1 MRHKRALADLAPW
14 VALALAAA
22 LIAAWLYGPNVLN
35 PSSHAWL
42 LHGDPAQHYVGS
54 AYFLAEPWRW
64 PPGAIHGFGQT
75 PTSVVFVDAIPVAAL
90 AAKLLGVAAGQ
101 QYFGAWMLL
110 CHVGAAWFGAR
121 LLRTL
126 GVAGWPLCAGALL
139 FALAPALLLRVYG
152 HEALMAHF
160 LILAGLQLALVP
172 WRWAPWLTLGA
183 FSVLVH
189 PYLALMTGVLGAGA
203 ALAALALRDI
213 APWRLAA
220 QALACLVLCGALAWA
235 AGYFIG
241 GGSQVSSGGH
251 GFFSANLLTWVDP
264 MDWHAFL
271 AQHGRDVAR
280 GREWSMLMPAQAQA
294 TAGQY
299 EGFAYLGAG
308 VVLLVLLALVPMPM
322 PMPMRRQGRAQPAP
336 AIPRARWIS
345 LVGACAGL
353 ALLALSA
360 RPSVGATILLDIPLS
375 EGVASA
381 LGVFRASGRFVWPA
395 TYLLMAVAVSRTVRL
410 PAGGWLL
417 VACVL
422 VQAVDLS
429 AKLSELRHRFRDG
442 PEGAV
447 AAVAAPL
454 WPQALKRCPRLELV
468 ATGELGSHWI
478 APALAAGMAGA
489 QVVPAPVARPSP
501 DAARQRRV
509 QVDALLA
516 GTGWRNDTVYVVWP
530 DLAGAIQALPAG
542 ARRLAVEGY
551 DLVLP
556 GPCQPA

>member
-1 MRHKRALADLAPW
+1 MRPKRTLANLAPW
-14 VALALAAA
+14 VALVCFAA
-22 LIAAWLYGPNVLN
+22 LMAAWLYGPNVLQ

-54 AYFLAEPWRW
+54 AFFLAEPWRW
-64 PPGAIHGFGQT
+64 PPGAIHGFGQA
-75 PTSVVFVDAIPVAAL
+75 PTSVVFVDAIPGVAL
-90 AAKLLGVAAGQ
+90 AAKLLGVSAGQ
-101 QYFGAWMLL
+101 QYFGLWMLL
-110 CHVGAAWFGAR
+110 CHVLSAWFGAR

-126 GVAGWPLCAGALL
+126 GVAGWPLCAGGLL
-139 FALAPALLLRVYG
+139 FALAPAMLLRVYG

-160 LILAGLQLALVP
+160 LVIAALQLALMP
-172 WRWAPWLTLGA
+172 WRWGPWLALGLC
-183 FSVLVH
+183 SVLVH

-203 ALAALALRDI
+203 AVAALALRELTV
-213 APWRLAA
+213 RQLAA
-220 QALACLVLCGALAWA
+220 QAVASLVLCGSLAWA

-264 MDWHAFL
+264 MHWQGFL

-280 GREWSMLMPAQAQA
+280 GREWSVLLPAQAQA

-308 VVLLVLLALVPMPM
+308 VLILVVLAVVPA
-322 PMPMRRQGRAQPAP
+322 RRPAQAAPAGPAP
-336 AIPRARWIS
+336 AIPLARWS
-345 LVGACAGL
+345 CVVSACTAL

-360 RPSVGATILLDIPLS
+360 QPSVGGTVLLSLPLS
-375 EGVASA
+375 DGVASA

-395 TYLLMAVAVSRTVRL
+395 TYLVMAVAISRTVRL

-417 VACVL
+417 AVCLL

-447 AAVAAPL
+447 AAVTAPL
-454 WPQALKRCPRLELV
+454 WAQALARCPRLELV
-468 ATGELGSHWI
+468 ATGELGSRWI
-478 APALAAGMAGA
+478 APALAAGIAGA

-501 DAARQRRV
+501 DGARQRQA
-509 QVDALLA
+509 QVNALLA
-516 GTGWRNDTVYVVWP
+516 GNGWRNDTVYVVWP
-530 DLAGAIQALPAG
+530 ELAGAIQALPAG
-542 ARRLAVEGY
+542 ARRVAVEGY

-556 GPCQPA
+556 GPCQSA

>member
-1 MRHKRALADLAPW
+1 MTQGRALAGQAPW
-14 VALALAAA
+14 VALLCVAAFM
-22 LIAAWLYGPNVLN
+22 AAWLYGPNVLQ

-54 AYFLAEPWRW
+54 VYFLAEPWRW

-75 PTSVVFVDAIPVAAL
+75 PTSVVFVDAIPGVAM
-90 AAKLLGVAAGQ
+90 AAKLLGVTAGQ
-101 QYFGAWMLL
+101 QYFGLWMLL
-110 CHVGAAWFGAR
+110 CHVLSAWFGAR

-139 FALAPALLLRVYG
+139 FALAPAMLLRVYG

-160 LILAGLQLALVP
+160 LVIAGLQLALVP
-172 WRWAPWLTLGA
+172 WRWGPWLVLA
-183 FSVLVH
+183 ACSVLVH
-189 PYLALMTGVLGAGA
+189 PYLALMAGVLGTGA
-203 ALAALALRDI
+203 ALAALALGELTAR
-213 APWRLAA
+213 RLAV
-220 QALACLVLCGALAWA
+220 QALVSLALCGGLAWA

-264 MDWHAFL
+264 MHWQAFL

-280 GREWSMLMPAQAQA
+280 GREWSVLLPAQAQA

-308 VVLLVLLALVPMPM
+308 VLLLLVLAVLPA
-322 PMPMRRQGRAQPAP
+322 RRSAPAAPHGPAP
-336 AIPRARWIS
+336 AIARARWIGV
-345 LVGACAGL
+345 VGACAALG
-353 ALLALSA
+353 LLALSS
-360 RPSVGATILLDIPLS
+360 RPSVGGAILLDLPLRD
-375 EGVASA
+375 GVAGA

-395 TYLLMAVAVSRTVRL
+395 TYLVMAVAISRTVRL

-417 VACVL
+417 AACVV

-447 AAVAAPL
+447 AAVTAPL
-454 WPQALKRCPRLELV
+454 WGQALQRCPRLELL
-468 ATGELGSHWI
+468 ATGELGSRWI
-478 APALAAGMAGA
+478 APALAAGIAGA
-489 QVVPAPVARPSP
+489 QLVPAPVARPTP
-501 DAARQRRV
+501 DAAQERRA
-509 QVDALLA
+509 QVEALLR
-516 GTGWRNDTVYVVWP
+516 GTGWRNDTVYLVWP
-530 DLAGAIQALPAG
+530 ELAGAVQALPAG
-542 ARRLAVEGY
+542 ARRITLQGY